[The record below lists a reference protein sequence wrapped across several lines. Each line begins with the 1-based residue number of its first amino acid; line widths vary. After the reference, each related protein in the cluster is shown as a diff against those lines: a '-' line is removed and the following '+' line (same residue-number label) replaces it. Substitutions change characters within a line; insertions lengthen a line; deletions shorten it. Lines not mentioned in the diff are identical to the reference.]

1 LDRNRGD
8 LSSKETNKIWAG
20 HPGTSFLRI
29 QGGNQEGIVMQQD
42 LLEPRPLYG
51 IGTVA
56 RLTGLKPDTLRVW
69 ERRYGLGASHKSA
82 TGRRQYTQADLEH
95 LQLVAALVAS
105 GVRIGEIAASERKT
119 LEIMVRSH
127 GMPETLIPEAKP
139 RVVFLGPGLCD
150 WLEQHQGCL
159 AHVDAHLARV
169 ALSDAEPALFSDLG
183 NIDMLVVECSSLGS
197 AQVRSAS
204 SLAEELGV
212 SRVLVSYQYC
222 NERWL
227 RATEDRGYTA
237 TSFPP
242 DPAFLAYEM
251 SRSIA
256 EKATGLGEANL
267 GELMASRPR
276 RFSEDELSAAR
287 SIQSGLNCECPRH
300 ITDLIR
306 ALVSFEEYSATC
318 SVENWHD
325 AAVHSCIYAYTG
337 QARWLMEKA
346 LGAVLEEHAESFAEE
361 LRAQR
366 VRRLNDAA

>member
-1 LDRNRGD
+1 
-8 LSSKETNKIWAG
+8 
-20 HPGTSFLRI
+20 
-29 QGGNQEGIVMQQD
+29 MQQD

-169 ALSDAEPALFSDLG
+169 ALTDAEPTLFSDLG
-183 NIDMLVVECSSLGS
+183 NIDMLVVECSNLGS

-212 SRVLVSYQYC
+212 SRVLVNYQYC

-242 DPAFLAYEM
+242 DPAYLAYEM

-306 ALVSFEEYSATC
+306 ALASFEEYSATC

-346 LGAVLEEHAESFAEE
+346 LGAVLEEHADSFAEA

>member
-1 LDRNRGD
+1 M
-8 LSSKETNKIWAG
+8 
-20 HPGTSFLRI
+20 
-29 QGGNQEGIVMQQD
+29 QEN

-95 LQLVAALVAS
+95 LQLVAALVSS
-105 GVRIGEIAASERKT
+105 GVRIGEIASSERKT
-119 LEIMVRSH
+119 LEIMVRGH
-127 GMPETLIPEAKP
+127 GMPETLIPETKP
-139 RVVFLGPGLCD
+139 RVVFLGQGLCD

-169 ALSDAEPALFSDLG
+169 PLTDAEPALFGELG
-183 NIDMLVVECSSLGS
+183 KIDMLVVECASLGS
-197 AQVRSAS
+197 AQVQRAS
-204 SLAEELGV
+204 GLAEALGV

-227 RATEDRGYTA
+227 RAVEERGYTA

-242 DPAFLAYEM
+242 DPAYLAYEM
-251 SRSIA
+251 SLSIA

-287 SIQSGLNCECPRH
+287 GMQNGLNCECPRH

-306 ALVSFEEYSATC
+306 SLASFEEYSATC

-325 AAVHSCIYAYTG
+325 AAVHSCIYAYTT

-346 LGAVLEEHAESFAEE
+346 LGVVLEEHADKFTDA
-361 LRAQR
+361 LRAHR
-366 VRRLNDAA
+366 GGRLNDAA

>member
-1 LDRNRGD
+1 M
-8 LSSKETNKIWAG
+8 
-20 HPGTSFLRI
+20 
-29 QGGNQEGIVMQQD
+29 QENI
-42 LLEPRPLYG
+42 LEPRPLYG

-119 LEIMVRSH
+119 LEIMVRGH
-127 GMPETLIPEAKP
+127 GMPDSLIPESKP
-139 RVVFLGPGLCD
+139 RVVFLGQGLCD

-169 ALSDAEPALFSDLG
+169 ALTDAQPALFGELG
-183 NIDMLVVECSSLGS
+183 KIDMLVVECASLGS
-197 AQVRSAS
+197 AQVQRAS
-204 SLAEELGV
+204 GLAEALGV
-212 SRVLVSYQYC
+212 SRVLVSYQFC
-222 NERWL
+222 NESWL
-227 RATEDRGYTA
+227 RAIEDRGYTA

-242 DPAFLAYEM
+242 DPAYLAYEM

-256 EKATGLGEANL
+256 EKATGLGESNL
-267 GELMASRPR
+267 GELMATRPR

-287 SIQSGLNCECPRH
+287 VLQNRLNCECPRH

-306 ALVSFEEYSATC
+306 ALASFEEYSATC

-325 AAVHSCIYAYTG
+325 AAVHSCIYAYTS

-346 LGAVLEEHAESFAEE
+346 LGAVLEEHADDFAET
-361 LRAQR
+361 LRAQQGG
-366 VRRLNDAA
+366 RLNDAA

>member
-1 LDRNRGD
+1 
-8 LSSKETNKIWAG
+8 
-20 HPGTSFLRI
+20 
-29 QGGNQEGIVMQQD
+29 MQQD

-169 ALSDAEPALFSDLG
+169 ALTEAQPDLFSELG

-227 RATEDRGYTA
+227 RATEERGYTA

-242 DPAFLAYEM
+242 DPAYLAYEM
-251 SRSIA
+251 SRTSA

-287 SIQSGLNCECPRH
+287 GIQSGLNCESPRH

-306 ALVSFEEYSATC
+306 ALASFEEYSATC

-346 LGAVLEEHAESFAEE
+346 LGAVLEEHADSFAEA

>member
-1 LDRNRGD
+1 
-8 LSSKETNKIWAG
+8 
-20 HPGTSFLRI
+20 
-29 QGGNQEGIVMQQD
+29 MQQD

-127 GMPETLIPEAKP
+127 GMPDTLIPEAKP

-169 ALSDAEPALFSDLG
+169 ALTEAQPDLFSELG

-227 RATEDRGYTA
+227 RATEERGYTA

-242 DPAFLAYEM
+242 DPAYLAYEM
-251 SRSIA
+251 SRTSA

-287 SIQSGLNCECPRH
+287 GIQSGLNCECPRH

-306 ALVSFEEYSATC
+306 ALASFEEYSATC

-346 LGAVLEEHAESFAEE
+346 LGAVLEEHADSFAEA